1 MGNEHLTSQ
10 QLLDVISQQSA
21 ELHEQDQ
28 TINTLFWAV
37 GFAAIAILSLIVL
50 IIYK

>member
-1 MGNEHLTSQ
+1 MNDNLTHQ

-21 ELHEQDQ
+21 ELHEQDE
-28 TINTLFWAV
+28 TINTQFWAL
-37 GFAAIAILSLIVL
+37 GFCAIVILSLIVL